1 MRNYILSCQARRV
14 LSRNLT
20 FKYKTCA
27 YQIRSEG
34 LGYRLRHALVTVCRN
49 FQGEITVLHDSREPG
64 CEKYVDGPEPLPL
77 DDEKSVYERVENVRF
92 WRLFGWFVTLFTGY
106 SSETPP
112 ACISGAYN

>member
-1 MRNYILSCQARRV
+1 MRYYILSCQARRV

-20 FKYKTCA
+20 FQYQTCA

-34 LGYRLRHALVTVCRN
+34 LGYRLRHALVTVCEN
-49 FQGEITVLHDSREPG
+49 FQGEITVLHDRREPG

-77 DDEKSVYERVENVRF
+77 DDEKSVHERVVNARF
-92 WRLFGWFVTLFTGY
+92 WRVFGWFDTLFTGC

-112 ACISGAYN
+112 ACFSGTYN